1 MKLNWP
7 ILALAVGA
15 FGIGTTE
22 FAPMGLL
29 PVIAQGLRVSI
40 PQAGLLVS
48 GYALGVLAGAPL
60 LTLPTG
66 RMGRKPLLLGLMAIF
81 TVGNAL
87 SALAP
92 SYAVLM
98 LARIITSFCHG
109 SFFGVGS
116 VVAGK
121 LVGQG
126 RQAGAVAAM
135 FSGLTIANIGGVPL
149 AAWVGQHIGWRM
161 AFAGVAGFGVI
172 ALAALVLALPNL
184 PGEADVPIGREL
196 AVLRRGPVLL
206 ALLTT
211 ALGSS
216 AMFTV
221 FTYIAPILQT
231 VTRVSPNIVTLALV
245 VYGVG
250 LTLGNW
256 LGGRFADKALRRTLV
271 VVLACLAGLLVLFA
285 LTMRWPVPAIVTV
298 FAWGVATFALVPALQ
313 ARVMT
318 VAKDA
323 PNLASSINIGAF
335 NLGNAAGAAL
345 GGGVIA
351 AGLSYPWLALVG
363 AATAAGGLLLVLLS
377 PGGSRPD
384 AG

>member
-7 ILALAVGA
+7 LAALAVGA

-29 PVIAQGLRVSI
+29 PVIADGLKVSI

-48 GYALGVLAGAPL
+48 GYALGVLFGAPL

-66 RMGRKPLLLGLMAIF
+66 HINRKTLLVALMGVF
-81 TVGNAL
+81 TVGNLL
-87 SALAP
+87 SAAAP
-92 SYAVLM
+92 SYAVLL
-98 LARIITSFCHG
+98 LARIVTSLCHG

-121 LVGQG
+121 LVPKG
-126 RQAGAVAAM
+126 RQASAVAAM

-149 AAWVGQHIGWRM
+149 AAWVGQHVGWRM
-161 AFAGVAGFGVI
+161 AFAGIGVFGLI
-172 ALAALVLALPNL
+172 AMAALMLALPSL
-184 PGEADVPIGREL
+184 PSEAEVHVGREL
-196 AVLRRGPVLL
+196 AVLRRGPVIL
-206 ALLTT
+206 ALATT

-221 FTYIAPILQT
+221 FTYIAPILQG
-231 VTRVSPNIVTLALV
+231 VTHVSPNMVTATLV
-245 VYGVG
+245 IYGLG

-256 LGGRFADKALRRTLV
+256 LGGRFADKALDLTLMI
-271 VVLACLAGLLVLFA
+271 VLASLAGLLVLFA
-285 LTMRWPVPAIVTV
+285 VTMRWPIPAIATV

-313 ARVMT
+313 TRVMS
-318 VAKDA
+318 VASDA

-345 GGGVIA
+345 GGGIIA
-351 AGLSYPWLALVG
+351 LGLGYPWVSIAG
-363 AATAAGGLLLVLLS
+363 AATAVGGLLLVMLS
-377 PGGSRPD
+377 AGPRPTVP
-384 AG
+384 

>member
-7 ILALAVGA
+7 LIALAVGA

-29 PVIAQGLRVSI
+29 PVIADGLKVSI

-48 GYALGVLAGAPL
+48 GYALGVLFGAPL

-66 RMGRKPLLLGLMAIF
+66 HINRKLLLVALMGVF
-81 TVGNAL
+81 TVGNLL
-87 SALAP
+87 SAAAP
-92 SYAVLM
+92 SYAVLL
-98 LARIITSFCHG
+98 LARIVTSLCHG

-121 LVGQG
+121 LVPKG
-126 RQAGAVAAM
+126 RQASAVAAM

-161 AFAGVAGFGVI
+161 AFAGIGGFGLI
-172 ALAALVLALPNL
+172 AMAALLLALPSL
-184 PGEADVPIGREL
+184 PSEAKIDVRREL

-206 ALLTT
+206 ALATT

-221 FTYIAPILQT
+221 FTYIAPILQG
-231 VTRVSPNIVTLALV
+231 VTHVSPNMVTATLV
-245 VYGVG
+245 IYGLG

-256 LGGRFADKALRRTLV
+256 LGGRFADKALDPTLM
-271 VVLACLAGLLVLFA
+271 VVLASLAGLLVLFA
-285 LTMRWPVPAIVTV
+285 VTMRWPVPAIATV

-313 ARVMT
+313 TRVMS
-318 VAKDA
+318 VASDA

-345 GGGVIA
+345 GGGIIA
-351 AGLSYPWLALVG
+351 LGLGYPWVSIAG
-363 AATAAGGLLLVLLS
+363 AATAVGGLLLVMLS
-377 PGGSRPD
+377 AKRGRV
-384 AG
+384 